1 MFRRFAYILVTLI
14 PSVALADPPAPPAAN
29 PSLRFKWQQNQI
41 LTYKILQR
49 TVVKETTLD
58 ERSGKPVTTESG
70 TNLTIVKKWNVK
82 EVDSIGVATLEM
94 TISEMKNEIRRPDG
108 TNLILDSAKPED
120 AKGMAAY
127 LNVPILTVRVDQQ
140 GRIVE
145 VKEVKTGSSNRLH
158 AELPFRLILP
168 DAAPTTGQ
176 SWDRTFTLKLD
187 PPLGTG
193 ESYEFAQKFTS
204 DGIKDGLAV
213 AKVETSLKAPPK
225 ALSERVPL
233 VPYLWTGEVYF
244 NVAAGKYH
252 AARLKVKAELPNY
265 QGEGT
270 KFEYETSYAED
281 VVEK

>member
-1 MFRRFAYILVTLI
+1 MFRRLVFVVVTLF
-14 PSVALADPPAPPAAN
+14 PSAAMADPPAPAVN
-29 PSLRFKWQQNQI
+29 PPYRFKWQQNQT
-41 LTYKILQR
+41 LTYKVLQR
-49 TVVKETTLD
+49 TTVKETLLNDTN
-58 ERSGKPVTTESG
+58 GKPVSTEAG
-70 TNLTIVKKWNVK
+70 TSITIIKNWKVK
-82 EVDSIGVATLEM
+82 EVDATGVATLEM
-94 TISEMKNEIRRPDG
+94 IITAMKNEILRPDG
-108 TNLILDSAKPED
+108 TKEVIDSANPED
-120 AKGMAAY
+120 AKSMAAF
-127 LNVPILTVRVDQQ
+127 LNVPILTLRVDQQ

-145 VKEVKTGSSNRLH
+145 LKEVRTGSASRLQ
-158 AELPFRLILP
+158 AELPFRLTLP
-168 DAAPTTGQ
+168 DTAPIAGQ

-193 ESYEFAQKFTS
+193 ENYEFAQKFTCS
-204 DGIKDGLAV
+204 DIKDGLAV

-225 ALSERVPL
+225 ALAERVPL

-252 AARLKVKAELPNY
+252 AARLRVKAELPNY